1 MKFSD
6 GKLLILIF
14 VLSFALFFSGIGLYD
29 IFFLDEA
36 KNAACAQEMLMNKSW
51 IVPTFNGEIRTDKPP
66 LHYYFMIISYYV
78 FGYSPFAARFFSAL
92 FGFLSSMLVYY
103 LSCKIYNKRVA
114 LLSLLVFISSI
125 HITFQFHWA
134 APDPYLIFFML
145 LAFSGIIIY
154 DKKKETKWLWIAFAA
169 IGFGTLSKGPVSIVL
184 PAIAT
189 FLYLIFTKKIRW
201 VSQNAH
207 RVGFGS
213 LIVLIIVIPWYI
225 MVHFASNGVWTEGF
239 FLEHNFN
246 RFLSEKEGHGGPFV
260 IMFIFVLTGLLP
272 FSAFIFHA
280 VRNVWINR
288 QKDQTGFFMLIIGLT
303 IVSFFSISRTKLPG
317 YITPSLPFFAII
329 IGSYIDRILNKNL
342 QDSYAKKTYMP
353 KDLMWIG
360 GILVLILSIAIPIG
374 IFIAF
379 KNEQLFQDVAYLA
392 FPFGIL
398 PVGALLAIYFM
409 NKGNLKKVI
418 IAYAGS
424 SIIAVFYFHI
434 IALPAIVELNPV
446 NRSKEIW
453 QDSDLIVA
461 YQRYNPAYNF
471 ALQRNIDVIGNEQ
484 NLLRYIEEH
493 PGTIILSTR
502 EKLNEL
508 ERGDF
513 DVLFEGKDLFEN
525 PTSVI
530 FKKSEMN

>member
-1 MKFSD
+1 
-6 GKLLILIF
+6 
-14 VLSFALFFSGIGLYD
+14 
-29 IFFLDEA
+29 
-36 KNAACAQEMLMNKSW
+36 
-51 IVPTFNGEIRTDKPP
+51 
-66 LHYYFMIISYYV
+66 
-78 FGYSPFAARFFSAL
+78 
-92 FGFLSSMLVYY
+92 
-103 LSCKIYNKRVA
+103 
-114 LLSLLVFISSI
+114 
-125 HITFQFHWA
+125 
-134 APDPYLIFFML
+134 
-145 LAFSGIIIY
+145 
-154 DKKKETKWLWIAFAA
+154 
-169 IGFGTLSKGPVSIVL
+169 
-184 PAIAT
+184 
-189 FLYLIFTKKIRW
+189 
-201 VSQNAH
+201 
-207 RVGFGS
+207 
-213 LIVLIIVIPWYI
+213 
-225 MVHFASNGVWTEGF
+225 
-239 FLEHNFN
+239 
-246 RFLSEKEGHGGPFV
+246 
-260 IMFIFVLTGLLP
+260 MFIFVLTGLLP